1 MLTKT
6 TEGSVK
12 ANVGL
17 DSLASL
23 ADAAERRAKSPSL
36 PQRAKRSSFGRRAFV
51 LDVAMLAMAVVAVE
65 LLSPT
70 ASPTGGVPREPIG
83 WLLGFCVLVLVLFK
97 VRGLYEPPLRLEF
110 TETLR
115 LVLTGTALAAIVA
128 MAARVLA
135 ANHPYVAAETL
146 RHWLLALAFVTLGR
160 ALLLHLETR
169 GRTSLGAS
177 RRTLVVGAGK
187 VGHVAA
193 SRLLADATLG
203 LRPVAF
209 LDDDPLSVD
218 DVEVDLPV
226 YGWDEF
232 ERVVE
237 EEAIEHAI
245 IAFSGADHAQLLA
258 VIRGC
263 WESGVAVS
271 VVPRLFEIKGG
282 HVSIEHLGGLP
293 LFRLDPTDPQGWQF
307 RLKYALDRVI
317 GAALLLF
324 LLPLLLVAM
333 LAVRVSL
340 GRSIFYRQLRVGRDG
355 QVFEMLK
362 LRSMRP
368 AEGAEQESDADWA
381 AAELGDMVARH
392 VPMEDRV
399 TRVGAF
405 LRRTAIDE
413 LPQLWNVVRGE
424 MSLVGP
430 RPERATYAARF
441 ESHLYR
447 YRDRHRVKSGLT
459 GWAQVHGLRG
469 STSLRD
475 RVEWDNHYIENWTPW
490 LDVKILLMTVSAVV
504 RQGR

>member
-1 MLTKT
+1 MT
-6 TEGSVK
+6 

-17 DSLASL
+17 DLPAL
-23 ADAAERRAKSPSL
+23 ADTADRRAKRP
-36 PQRAKRSSFGRRAFV
+36 SFGRRAFV
-51 LDVAMLAMAVVAVE
+51 LDVAMLAVTVLAVE

-70 ASPTGGVPREPIG
+70 ASPTGGIPREPIG

-128 MAARVLA
+128 MAGRVLA

-146 RHWLLALAFVTLGR
+146 RHWLLALVFVTLGR
-160 ALLLHLETR
+160 ALLLSMETR
-169 GRTSLGAS
+169 GRSAHGAS
-177 RRTLVVGAGK
+177 RRTLVVGAGR

-193 SRLLADATLG
+193 SRLLSDPTLG

-209 LDDDPLSVD
+209 LDDDPLEVD
-218 DVEVDLPV
+218 DVEVDLPIHR
-226 YGWDEF
+226 WDEF
-232 ERVVE
+232 EQVVE
-237 EEAIEHAI
+237 DQRIEHAI

-258 VIRGC
+258 LIRGC
-263 WESGVAVS
+263 WECGVAVS

-282 HVSIEHLGGLP
+282 HMAIEHLGGLP

-307 RLKYALDRVI
+307 RLKYALDRVA
-317 GAALLLF
+317 GGALLLF

-362 LRSMRP
+362 LRSLRHTN
-368 AEGAEQESDADWA
+368 GGEQESDADWA
-381 AAELGDMVARH
+381 AAELGDQVARH
-392 VPMEDRV
+392 VPLEDRL
-399 TRVGAF
+399 TRVGRI
-405 LRRTAIDE
+405 LRRSSIDE

-490 LDVKILLMTVSAVV
+490 LDVKILLMTVSALV

>member
-1 MLTKT
+1 VPTKT
-6 TEGSVK
+6 PQKHSVTAK
-12 ANVGL
+12 GGL

-23 ADAAERRAKSPSL
+23 ADSADRMAKRPD
-36 PQRAKRSSFGRRAFV
+36 PRAKRPSFGRRAFV
-51 LDVAMLAMAVVAVE
+51 LDVAMLVFAVAAVE

-70 ASPTGGVPREPIG
+70 ASPTGGVPREPLG

-115 LVLTGTALAAIVA
+115 LVLTGTALAAILA
-128 MAARVLA
+128 MAGRVLA

-146 RHWLLALAFVTLGR
+146 RHWLLALVFVTLGR
-160 ALLLHLETR
+160 AILLNLETR
-169 GRTSLGAS
+169 GRTTLGAA
-177 RRTLVVGAGK
+177 RRTLVVGAGQ
-187 VGHVAA
+187 VGHIAA
-193 SRLLADATLG
+193 SRLLADPTLG

-209 LDDDPLSVD
+209 LDDDPLEVD
-218 DVEVDLPV
+218 VPVDLPI
-226 YGWDEF
+226 YGWDAF
-232 ERVVE
+232 EQVVRDE
-237 EEAIEHAI
+237 DIEHAI
-245 IAFSGADHAQLLA
+245 IAFSGADHAQMLA
-258 VIRGC
+258 LIRGC
-263 WESGVAVS
+263 WENGVAVS

-282 HVSIEHLGGLP
+282 HVAIEHLGGLP

-317 GAALLLF
+317 GAALLVF
-324 LLPLLLVAM
+324 LLPMLLVAM
-333 LAVRVSL
+333 AAVRISL
-340 GRSIFYRQLRVGRDG
+340 GRPIFYRQLRVGRDG

-362 LRSMRP
+362 LRTLRL
-368 AEGAEQESDADWA
+368 AGGAEQESDADWA
-381 AAELGDMVARH
+381 AAELGNPVARH
-392 VPMEDRV
+392 VPMEQRL
-399 TRVGAF
+399 TRVGGF
-405 LRRTAIDE
+405 LRRTSIDE

-441 ESHLYR
+441 EGHLYR

-469 STSLRD
+469 NTSLRD

-490 LDVKILLMTVSAVV
+490 LDVKILLMTFSAVV

>member
-1 MLTKT
+1 VPTQQT
-6 TEGSVK
+6 TEEPPVT
-12 ANVGL
+12 ANAGP
-17 DSLASL
+17 DP
-23 ADAAERRAKSPSL
+23 RPSL
-36 PQRAKRSSFGRRAFV
+36 PLVVVAPDRKAKRAPFGRRAFAI
-51 LDVAMLAMAVVAVE
+51 DVAMLVLAVVAVE

-83 WLLGFCVLVLVLFK
+83 WLLGFCVLILVLFK
-97 VRGLYEPPLRLEF
+97 IRGLYEPPLRLEF

-115 LVLTGTALAAIVA
+115 LVLTGTALAAILA
-128 MAARVLA
+128 MAGRTFA

-146 RHWLLALAFVTLGR
+146 RHWLVALVFVTLGR
-160 ALLLHLETR
+160 ALLLSMETR
-169 GRTSLGAS
+169 GRTNLGTA

-193 SRLLADATLG
+193 RRLLADPTLG

-209 LDDDPLSVD
+209 LDDDPLEMD
-218 DVEVDLPV
+218 DENSVDLPV

-232 ERVVE
+232 ERVVPE
-237 EEAIEHAI
+237 EDIEHAI
-245 IAFSGADHAQLLA
+245 IAFSGADHAQLLTL
-258 VIRGC
+258 IRAC
-263 WESGVAVS
+263 WECGVAVS
-271 VVPRLFEIKGG
+271 VVPSLFEIKGG
-282 HVSIEHLGGLP
+282 HVAIEHLGGLP
-293 LFRLDPTDPQGWQF
+293 LFRLDPTDPKGWQF
-307 RLKYALDRVI
+307 RLKYILDRIVA
-317 GAALLLF
+317 GGLLL
-324 LLPLLLVAM
+324 LMLPFLLVAM
-333 LAVRVSL
+333 LAVLVSL
-340 GRSIFYRQLRVGRDG
+340 GRPIFYRQLRMGRDG

-362 LRSMRP
+362 LRSLRL
-368 AEGAEQESDADWA
+368 ADGDQHESDADWA
-381 AAELGDMVARH
+381 AAELGDEVAQH
-392 VPMEDRV
+392 VPMEQRV
-399 TRVGAF
+399 TRVGSI
-405 LRRTAIDE
+405 LRRTSIDE

-469 STSLRD
+469 NTSLRD

-490 LDVKILLMTVSAVV
+490 LDLKILMMTLSAVV

>member
-1 MLTKT
+1 VPNQTIDKDAV
-6 TEGSVK
+6 TE
-12 ANVGL
+12 NLGL
-17 DSLASL
+17 DSP
-23 ADAAERRAKSPSL
+23 PSL
-36 PQRAKRSSFGRRAFV
+36 PLVVVAPERKKRLSFGRRAFAIDVTMLV
-51 LDVAMLAMAVVAVE
+51 LAVVAVE

-83 WLLGFCVLVLVLFK
+83 WLLSFCVLVLALFK

-115 LVLTGTALAAIVA
+115 LVLTGTALAAILA
-128 MAARVLA
+128 MAARTFA

-146 RHWLLALAFVTLGR
+146 RHWLLALVFVTLGR

-169 GRTSLGAS
+169 GRARLGAA

-193 SRLLADATLG
+193 SRLLADPTLG

-209 LDDDPLSVD
+209 LDDNPLDVD
-218 DVEVDLPV
+218 DDTRVDLPV
-226 YGWDEF
+226 YGWEDF
-232 ERVVE
+232 ERVVPDE
-237 EEAIEHAI
+237 NIEHAI

-258 VIRGC
+258 VVRGC
-263 WESGVAVS
+263 WECGVAVS

-282 HVSIEHLGGLP
+282 HVAIEHLGGLP
-293 LFRLDPTDPQGWQF
+293 LFRLDPTDPKGWQF
-307 RLKYALDRVI
+307 RLKYALDRLVAL
-317 GAALLLF
+317 GLLLL
-324 LLPLLLVAM
+324 LLPILLAAM
-333 LAVRVSL
+333 LAVRLSL
-340 GRSIFYRQLRVGRDG
+340 GNPIFYRQPRVGRDG
-355 QVFEMLK
+355 QVFEMMK
-362 LRSMRP
+362 LRSMRHT
-368 AEGAEQESDADWA
+368 EGPQQESDADWA
-381 AAELGDMVARH
+381 AAELGDEVASH
-392 VPMEDRV
+392 VPMEDRL
-399 TRVGAF
+399 TRVGSF
-405 LRRTAIDE
+405 LRRTALDE

-469 STSLRD
+469 NTSLRD

-490 LDVKILLMTVSAVV
+490 LDLKILLMTVSAVV